1 MSKYRAQ
8 IIWDFE
14 FDEDGYT
21 ENEREFLEWDKEDGE
36 TLKPRT
42 PEQMAEYA
50 KSELHE
56 ALWDNVKYN
65 DIYRMID
72 VVEVKD

>member
-1 MSKYRAQ
+1 MPKYRAQ
-8 IIWDFE
+8 IIWDFDFDDKGITE
-14 FDEDGYT
+14 SEYEWRFDEDDEIT
-21 ENEREFLEWDKEDGE
+21 
-36 TLKPRT
+36 PRT

-50 KSELHE
+50 KDELHQ

-72 VVEVKD
+72 VVKIEE